1 MKRKFKD
8 SRFSINMEETGKRL
22 KTFRVSRG
30 ITLAE
35 LAEQTGLSP
44 AMLSETEAGKNKPSP
59 NLMLAMHRIF
69 GLNIHWLLT
78 GEGESL
84 VKQNTTRP
92 PLDKNGDIVCDM
104 DSMLWLMDRVS
115 MVKFAMLT
123 YFSMYYFDH
132 KEYIAKILKEQDEK
146 SLEENEKGENNE

>member
-1 MKRKFKD
+1 MNRKFKD
-8 SRFSINMEETGKRL
+8 SRFSIDMEETGKRL

-35 LAEQTGLSP
+35 LAEQSGLSQ

-78 GEGESL
+78 GEGEPL

-92 PLDKNGDIVCDM
+92 PLDKNGDIICDM
-104 DSMLWLMDRVS
+104 DSLLWLMDRVS

-146 SLEENEKGENNE
+146 SLDENEKGENNE